1 MNRKRK
7 LEDLKHNIVQDIDRI
22 KASLPESANLT
33 SLEKGMIQVLDDL
46 NQSLGSESELS
57 RETIKGYAFSIF
69 RITTDDFKFE
79 KGPIGQDL
87 LKLSANLQ
95 KLSSEL

>member
-1 MNRKRK
+1 MNPKHK

-22 KASLPESANLT
+22 KAILVESANLT
-33 SLEKGMIQVLDDL
+33 SLEKGMIHVLDDL
-46 NQSLGSESELS
+46 SQSLGSEAELR

-79 KGPIGQDL
+79 KSPIGQDL
-87 LKLSANLQ
+87 LNLSANLQ
-95 KLSSEL
+95 KLSSEI